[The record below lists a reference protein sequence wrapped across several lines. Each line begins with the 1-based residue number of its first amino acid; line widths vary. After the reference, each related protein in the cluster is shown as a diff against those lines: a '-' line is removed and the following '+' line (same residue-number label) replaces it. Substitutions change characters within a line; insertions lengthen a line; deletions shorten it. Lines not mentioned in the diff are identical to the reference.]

1 MLATTCASELF
12 HWMTFIHSTVYK
24 MSLKLHRVKIYLSVL
39 LHQLFCSQVAKM
51 EPKNNSTDVVQL
63 KKASNSPI
71 TIDGH
76 GKSNDPVNSG
86 LFTASTHDVNTSLI
100 AANPV
105 KVLISEVNAAENN
118 VTDDHEH
125 GDGSKIR
132 TVDADSKSVNSQS
145 VKSSQDAFTEI
156 DGKLESR
163 REAGMKPDEI
173 LCLAT
178 LENVD
183 VNESVKTTMNFM
195 HTSPHTSEGPCQDH
209 CSGLSPGDLPVIV
222 DLHSPESLRSLG
234 LADQPN
240 AEAKCIVTKNC
251 SAGPPVNDDHRM
263 LAVRGSGEMTELQFV
278 TRVTSESHVQL
289 DSVTETA
296 LSSPEKA
303 TIVAKNCSAE
313 LPVNDERSMLVARE
327 SIEMSELLS
336 DTRVTENPVQHDT
349 VTETSLSN
357 LEKATIV
364 AKNCSAESSVND
376 EHSMLVVKGS
386 GEMTESLS
394 DTNVTSQYPVQ
405 QDSVTETGGGA
416 LSSLEKATVVA
427 KHCSIEPPVNDEHSM
442 SVVRGSR
449 EMAVSLSDT
458 SVTSERPVQQDS
470 VTETSGGA
478 LSSPEKATIV
488 ARNCSIESP
497 TNDEHNIVVVRDS
510 REMSESLSD
519 ISVTSERPVQQDS
532 AKEIGGSAL
541 SSLEKT
547 TTEISFVKAQYCQ
560 SDVCPV
566 EASMLM
572 VDVQNSPV
580 QFRTTSSIGC
590 SPIQLP
596 TTVDEVSYGDAQL
609 AETVECLVQTSP
621 RLVDGSISPLHHVMT
636 CSIGCSPAEVKTRS
650 AGTSPILFPPTV
662 GSSMQTDPWMTDA
675 QCSPMVLPDCGD
687 SHVANAMTSPQQYST
702 KHSTASSSS
711 DIPQSQTTAEN
722 TSPSFQQNSP
732 LPAFGEVFCQ
742 KISTAESESSYATP
756 TVTACS
762 EDPQKVAVTDCQK
775 SFEDSTQPH
784 SCEELF
790 DDSPLSHQPHS
801 TCPSQRSHLQA
812 SPSGI

>member
-76 GKSNDPVNSG
+76 GESNDPVNSG

-263 LAVRGSGEMTELQFV
+263 LAVRGSGEMTELLFV

-458 SVTSERPVQQDS
+458 
-470 VTETSGGA
+470 
-478 LSSPEKATIV
+478 
-488 ARNCSIESP
+488 
-497 TNDEHNIVVVRDS
+497 
-510 REMSESLSD
+510 
-519 ISVTSERPVQQDS
+519 SVTSERPVQQDS